1 MAVTYTTAA
10 KTGRMTAVRTEIDV
24 GGAAGKIELG
34 TASMAA
40 TLATVTLSGTSTSGA
55 TISGAVLTF
64 VGFPK
69 TVAASASG
77 TLAAARVRR
86 SDSVDVITALTVG
99 TSASDIIVDNT
110 SIASAQNITVAASPT
125 ITHA

>member
-1 MAVTYTTAA
+1 MSVTYTTAT
-10 KTGRMTAVRTEIDV
+10 KTRRMTGVRDEIDA

-34 TASMAA
+34 TSAMAA
-40 TLATVTLSGTSTSGA
+40 TLATVTLSGTSTAGA
-55 TISGAVLTF
+55 TVSGAVLTF

-69 TVAASASG
+69 TVAAGAAG

-86 SDSVDVITALTVG
+86 SDSTDVITGLTVA
-99 TSASDIIVDNT
+99 TSAADIIVDNT
-110 SIASAQNITVAASPT
+110 SVANAQNITVAASPT